1 MWLVLTTLA
10 VIARAVYGV
19 LTKVLSNFVKVGFIT
34 QTSLLMIAGTI
45 WALLLSPFVG
55 GIHLEGISSVW
66 FVLAIA
72 IVTSALGNVFY
83 FKGIA
88 TLESG
93 TTQVAF
99 SSILIWSVIMAWVFL
114 GTRLSLMQALGV
126 LLLLFAILLA
136 QYQKNS
142 FKPKPGIWLIVAS
155 AACFAGFQISSAQ
168 LSHTMTPGT
177 YLVLTYFGD
186 ALLIG
191 MPYISQIKREMTA
204 KGARLSGLFL
214 TVAITGALSILYNV
228 FAYYAY
234 KTAPDAGIVVLL
246 LTTQV
251 VLAVILSIVFLKER
265 TNIGYKLT
273 AGAMAVIAAVMI
285 KV

>member
-1 MWLVLTTLA
+1 MWLTLTALA
-10 VIARAVYGV
+10 VLSRALYGV

-34 QTSLLMIAGTI
+34 QTALLMVAGTI
-45 WALLLSPFVG
+45 WGLLLSPFVG
-55 GIHLEGISSVW
+55 GINLAGIGSVW
-66 FVLAIA
+66 LILAIA
-72 IVTSALGNVFY
+72 IITSALGNVLY
-83 FKGIA
+83 FKGIS

-93 TTQVAF
+93 TTQIAF

-114 GTRLSLMQALGV
+114 GTRFSLVQALGV

-136 QYQKNS
+136 QYQKGS
-142 FKPKPGIWLIVAS
+142 LKAKPGIWLIVAS

-177 YLVLTYFGD
+177 YLVLTYLGD
-186 ALLIG
+186 AILIG
-191 MPYISQIKREMTA
+191 LPYLKSIKRDLKA
-204 KGARLSGLFL
+204 KGAKLGGLFF
-214 TVAITGALSILYNV
+214 TVAVTGALSILFNV

-265 TNIGYKLT
+265 SNIGLKLT
-273 AGAMAVIAAVMI
+273 AGVLAVIAALMI
-285 KV
+285 KA